1 MDAHYSISMKRQL
14 KYALGFSNSILDAW
28 VKMYKPSMSCMK
40 NNIHFLMYKQRPV
53 KETNILPCL
62 YHEFLNV
69 WPGKFWRTTWCVQVA
84 RLSFNVSLNI
94 EASTKTNVKKLLWGV
109 KTIIT
114 ACCYFLNS
122 SFSFWQVLLYRRKYQ
137 RMTKKM

>member
-1 MDAHYSISMKRQL
+1 MNTNRLDTNKIQHTIQLDAHYSISMKRQL

-62 YHEFLNV
+62 YL
-69 WPGKFWRTTWCVQVA
+69 
-84 RLSFNVSLNI
+84 
-94 EASTKTNVKKLLWGV
+94 
-109 KTIIT
+109 
-114 ACCYFLNS
+114 
-122 SFSFWQVLLYRRKYQ
+122 
-137 RMTKKM
+137 